1 MLIQA
6 PYPENGANLPNG
18 LYILDTYTELEPGSH
33 NMSVFIHNGTA
44 KAIHMSGG
52 RQIARVMT
60 INSVS
65 DADGSQELMT
75 KLEEEDPQL

>member
-1 MLIQA
+1 
-6 PYPENGANLPNG
+6 
-18 LYILDTYTELEPGSH
+18 
-33 NMSVFIHNGTA
+33 MSVVINNGTA